1 MGGNNICGVGCRRMR
16 GGDGVTNGN
25 YRKQVIDLLDKQDA
39 KGMSKYG
46 CPLEQSKAEIAEKL
60 NHLAEELVDG
70 LRYVLW
76 VMAELQSSDR
86 THANKIIIRNCGNCG
101 WYSEK
106 NRNCESPIHCH
117 GPIFANWKPGGLIE

>member
-1 MGGNNICGVGCRRMR
+1 MR

-60 NHLAEELVDG
+60 NHLSEELVDG

-76 VMAELQSSDR
+76 VMAELQSSDGDR
-86 THANKIIIRNCGNCG
+86 
-101 WYSEK
+101 
-106 NRNCESPIHCH
+106 
-117 GPIFANWKPGGLIE
+117 